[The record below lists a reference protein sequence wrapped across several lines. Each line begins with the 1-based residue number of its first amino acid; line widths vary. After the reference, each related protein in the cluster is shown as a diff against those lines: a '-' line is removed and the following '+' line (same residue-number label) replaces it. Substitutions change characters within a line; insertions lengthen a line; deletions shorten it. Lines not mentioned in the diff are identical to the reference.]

1 MSQIEFA
8 HGALCDSYE
17 EQANRQG
24 YTLGQKAAFFV
35 KVAFAYNLLRIHG
48 FLTGAQT
55 DSVCQ
60 KIQKKLVSDI
70 RPIPKGSQ
78 ADVRGCLYC
87 SFRKCIDDDNGEE
100 HSFCMNPDSIYFC
113 REIQPDCHCP
123 RIFVDKFC
131 SSCRWYEDFQG
142 VCCNGASEHR
152 GDFIDP
158 GRLCAEWEGK

>member
-48 FLTGAQT
+48 FLTDTQT

-78 ADVRGCLYC
+78 ADVRGCLSC
-87 SFRKCIDDDNGEE
+87 SFRK
-100 HSFCMNPDSIYFC
+100 
-113 REIQPDCHCP
+113 
-123 RIFVDKFC
+123 
-131 SSCRWYEDFQG
+131 
-142 VCCNGASEHR
+142 
-152 GDFIDP
+152 
-158 GRLCAEWEGK
+158 